1 MTVTATQ
8 SVTQTLA
15 SAANSKSTAGADF
28 NMFLKLLTTQMQNQD
43 PLDPMK
49 ASEYTQQLAQYT
61 QIEQTVQQSGTLK
74 DILARLSSQD
84 VAQAS
89 GLIGRDAVFASATA
103 GLNASAA
110 TWNYDLKAAGHNL
123 VASISDRNGKVVDT
137 RNLADGTGG
146 GFSWDGMLANGT
158 RAADGAYNLA
168 ITATDAAGNAVPA
181 TVSSTGRVSDVTM
194 VNGALALGINGIALP
209 VALLLKVSAAKS

>member
-1 MTVTATQ
+1 MTVTAPPP
-8 SVTQTLA
+8 VAQTLA
-15 SAANSKSTAGADF
+15 TAANSKSAAGADF

-89 GLIGRDAVFASATA
+89 GLIGRDAIFASATA
-103 GLNASAA
+103 GLSDSAA
-110 TWNYDLKAAGHNL
+110 AWNYDLKAPGRNL
-123 VASISDRNGKVVDT
+123 VATIRNSAGQVVET

-146 GFSWDGMLANGT
+146 RFTWDGVLANGN
-158 RAADGAYNLA
+158 RAPNSAYDLDVTA
-168 ITATDAAGNAVPA
+168 IDAAGRPLPA
-181 TVSSTGRVSDVTM
+181 TITSTGRIGDVTM
-194 VNGALALGINGIALP
+194 INGSLALGVNGVALP
-209 VALLLKVSAAKS
+209 IAALIKVSAVT